1 MNDWVEISIDE
12 KWKYF
17 VNSQGQIKRRARVSP
32 NNRLYLDKI
41 LDLKSDSKGYIKIGL
56 VTSGGIVYKYLHRIV
71 AEIFLENPNNYQYV
85 LHIDGNKLNNS
96 VENLKWSKD
105 NMNLRKNHS
114 RLIEKDIEE
123 IKKILPKY
131 SDSIIGRVFKVDR
144 KTIYDIRNGLT
155 WT

>member
-1 MNDWVEISIDE
+1 MNEWVEISIDE

-17 VNSQGQIKRRARVSP
+17 VNSQGQIKRKARVSP
-32 NNRLYLDKI
+32 NNRLYLNKI
-41 LDLKSDSKGYIKIGL
+41 LDLKPDSKGYIKIGL

-114 RLIEKDIEE
+114 RLTEKDIEE

>member
-1 MNDWVEISIDE
+1 MNEWVEISIDE

-17 VNSQGQIKRRARVSP
+17 VNSQGQINRKARVSP

-41 LDLKSDSKGYIKIGL
+41 LDLKPDSKGYIKIGL

-114 RLIEKDIEE
+114 RLTEKDIEE

>member
-1 MNDWVEISIDE
+1 MNDWVEISTAK
-12 KWKYF
+12 KWRYF
-17 VNSQGQIKRRARVSP
+17 INSQGQIKRKAMVSS

-41 LDLKSDSKGYIKIGL
+41 LELKPDSKGYIRVGL
-56 VTSGGIVYKYLHRIV
+56 ITIDGLVYKYLHRIV

-114 RLIEKDIEE
+114 KLTEKDIEE